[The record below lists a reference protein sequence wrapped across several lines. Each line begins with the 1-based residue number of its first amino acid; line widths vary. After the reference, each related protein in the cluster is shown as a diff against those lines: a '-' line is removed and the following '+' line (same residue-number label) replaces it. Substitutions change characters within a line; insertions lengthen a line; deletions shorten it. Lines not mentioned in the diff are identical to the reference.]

1 MNRTHW
7 QWGYRSALMDVF
19 YGRPMIDAANRSKE
33 IGMARVPQPP
43 RPSGSEIALSL
54 MFGLILVALWW
65 IVSAIA
71 SPAWF
76 AASGGAR

>member
-1 MNRTHW
+1 
-7 QWGYRSALMDVF
+7 
-19 YGRPMIDAANRSKE
+19 
-33 IGMARVPQPP
+33 MARVPQPP

-65 IVSAIA
+65 IVSVIA